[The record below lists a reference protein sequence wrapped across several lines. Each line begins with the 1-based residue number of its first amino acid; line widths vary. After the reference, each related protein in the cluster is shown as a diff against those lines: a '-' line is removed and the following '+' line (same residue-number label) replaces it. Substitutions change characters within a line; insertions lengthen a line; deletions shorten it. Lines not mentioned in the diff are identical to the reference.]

1 MENTQSS
8 NQFLK
13 RTLIT
18 LLNICLILVVMIIG
32 VVILGFTMPY
42 LMPNL
47 TMIMIRADN
56 VIFWYLSRGSAI
68 IGFIFLWLST
78 TMGLFITTRVGK
90 TWPGMKISTELHH
103 FISILGLFFTGF
115 HGFMLLGDAYMKP
128 TPAQLITPFAFL
140 NYRPISVGI
149 GQLAF
154 YMWLILVLS
163 FSIKKITGRKVWRAV
178 HYIGFVAFLAGMAHG
193 ITSGSDTSLP
203 WMQFIYWSS
212 AASVLFLT
220 IYRILMGSSVTKQQ
234 PGIEKNLINT

>member
-18 LLNICLILVVMIIG
+18 LLNICLILVIVIIG

-47 TMIMIRADN
+47 TMVMIRADSTL
-56 VIFWYLSRGSAI
+56 FWYMSRGSAI

-78 TMGLFITTRVGK
+78 TMGLLVTTRAGK

-103 FISILGLFFTGF
+103 YVSLLGLFFTGF
-115 HGFMLLGDAYMKP
+115 HLIMLLGDGYLQP
-128 TPAQLITPFAFL
+128 TLSQLLTPFAL
-140 NYRPISVGI
+140 MNYRPFFVGI

-154 YMWLILVLS
+154 YLWVILVLS
-163 FSIKKITGRKVWRAV
+163 FSIKKIIGRKVWRGL
-178 HYIGFVAFLAGMAHG
+178 HYMGFIAFFFGMAHG
-193 ITSGSDTSLP
+193 ISSGSDTALP
-203 WMQFIYWSS
+203 WMQVIYLFS

-220 IYRILMGSSVTKQQ
+220 FYRILVGTSAVKQQ
-234 PGIEKNLINT
+234 TGIERDLTNS